1 MTVSALREAAHHAAS
16 RGLCCGRQLRSAG
29 TVPNSGSTARDHLAN
44 ERTFLAWARTGLGFM
59 GAGTGLF
66 TAYHL
71 ADNYTPEDVNVAPVE
86 VDLASGL
93 LVSKN
98 RDCGGLLICH
108 SIA

>member
-1 MTVSALREAAHHAAS
+1 MFSALRRQAAHGAV
-16 RGLCCGRQLRSAG
+16 RGGHRAELMRHAG

-86 VDLASGL
+86 VDVASGL
-93 LVSKN
+93 LVS
-98 RDCGGLLICH
+98 
-108 SIA
+108 SF